1 MASNRGPRLTSKN
14 LNSPDEMRPLG
25 HGSGEFVEVAGF
37 AIGRATLEPGWRW
50 SESVRPLVGG
60 DSCQYHHTGYV
71 ISGSLHVRMDDGA
84 EADLNSSD
92 VYHIPP
98 GHDAWVN
105 GDEPCVMVDWEPTG
119 ADYARPT

>member
-1 MASNRGPRLTSKN
+1 MTVQTQVAAKSLS
-14 LNSPDEMRPLG
+14 SPDETRTFANGRLD
-25 HGSGEFVEVAGF
+25 VATVDGN
-37 AIGRATLEPGWRW
+37 AVGRATFEPGWRW